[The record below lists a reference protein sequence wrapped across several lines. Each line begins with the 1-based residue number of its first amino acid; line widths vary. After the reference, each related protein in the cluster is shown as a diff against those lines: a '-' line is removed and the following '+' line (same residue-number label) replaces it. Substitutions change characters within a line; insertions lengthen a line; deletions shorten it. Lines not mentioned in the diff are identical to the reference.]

1 VNAAAVA
8 IAAVAAVALAMRG
21 RRGRRGGS
29 VAPQTDGQGWTAV
42 RDLALE
48 PAAVA
53 VLDRIGTAAAAEG
66 IPVTATSGR
75 RDPARQ
81 AAAMLAKVARGED
94 LRALYRDK
102 GQIDRLLS
110 LPRDVAAWAA
120 EIARSAAAGRPLS
133 SHLSGR
139 AFDLRTRDLSDR
151 QVARLV
157 EIAAAAGRR
166 AILEPDHIHVEA

>member
-1 VNAAAVA
+1 MNVAAVA

-29 VAPQTDGQGWTAV
+29 VGQTDGQGWTAV

-53 VLDRIGTAAAAEG
+53 VLDRIGAAAAAEG
-66 IPVTATSGR
+66 IPVTVTSGR
-75 RDPARQ
+75 RDPVRQ

-94 LRALYRDK
+94 LRSLYRDK

-120 EIARSAAAGRPLS
+120 EIARSATAGRPLS